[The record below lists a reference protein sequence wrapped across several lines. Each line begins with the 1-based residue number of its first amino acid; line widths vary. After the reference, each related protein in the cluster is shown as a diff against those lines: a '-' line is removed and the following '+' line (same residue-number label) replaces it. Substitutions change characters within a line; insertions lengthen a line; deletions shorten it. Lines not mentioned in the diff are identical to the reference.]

1 MYMLYRRSEWDIID
15 RPCKRACWVH
25 RDARTKKP
33 FITVPLSEPV
43 VAMMTRYSGKVC
55 LWVKDIK

>member
-25 RDARTKKP
+25 RDARAKKP
-33 FITVPLSEPV
+33 FYYRSIIGANRRHDDSFLRQSLFVSQ
-43 VAMMTRYSGKVC
+43 RH
-55 LWVKDIK
+55 